1 MACFDLHSLFEKNNN
16 RITQAQLFLSLNYI
30 QNEIRDNDYS
40 KDSIIIV
47 IDEAHLLIDES
58 NPVALD
64 FVYQM
69 VKRIRKRNGGIII
82 ISQNPDDF
90 ISNENVSKKT
100 KAILNNTQYSFFFNL
115 SPNNVKDVTEMYKS
129 YGSGISED
137 ERLFIAKAKRGQ
149 ALFFVSGFDRHKIEI
164 FVSEKEANNLM

>member
-1 MACFDLHSLFEKNNN
+1 MTLFPY
-16 RITQAQLFLSLNYI
+16 TTLFRS
-30 QNEIRDNDYS
+30 
-40 KDSIIIV
+40 
-47 IDEAHLLIDES
+47 
-58 NPVALD
+58 
-64 FVYQM
+64 

-90 ISNENVSKKT
+90 VSNENVAKKT

-115 SPNNVKDVTEMYKS
+115 SPNNVKDVTKMYKS

-149 ALFFVSGFDRHKIEI
+149 ALFFVSGFDRHKIDV
-164 FVSEKEANNLM
+164 FVSKEEIKNF